1 MKLFEKFKSFALRVY
16 IRQSFFSFSIEVKTF
31 FRGCI
36 NVSLK
41 KKILKKSI
49 YNIYY
54 ARVYRN

>member
-41 KKILKKSI
+41 K
-49 YNIYY
+49 NF
-54 ARVYRN
+54 